1 MMLVYCPRAIF
12 KYLSGRNDMNNISTF
27 LKEVRVEMA
36 KVSWPTRKQT
46 VLYTLVVIGL
56 SLFLAVFLGLL
67 DVGFE
72 FGLNRLLIR

>member
-1 MMLVYCPRAIF
+1 MDKI
-12 KYLSGRNDMNNISTF
+12 IQF

-56 SLFLAVFLGLL
+56 SLFVAAFLGLL
-67 DVGFE
+67 DFGFKLVIE
-72 FGLNRLLIR
+72 KFLIK